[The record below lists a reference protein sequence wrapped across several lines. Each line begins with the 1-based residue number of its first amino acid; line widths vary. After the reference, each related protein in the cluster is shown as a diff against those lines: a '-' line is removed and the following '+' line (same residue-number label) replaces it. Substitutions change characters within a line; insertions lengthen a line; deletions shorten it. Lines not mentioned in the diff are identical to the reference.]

1 MKIKVS
7 HESPLSMLDASLKYN
22 DYCYALVHLF
32 ESHPEY
38 FNFFQK
44 ARELYNKE
52 VYLDNSIFELGETF
66 DPGEYSKWI
75 DKLQPNLYIVPDVLE
90 DTSGTVNAY
99 IDFVKKYPDLPGK
112 KMGVVQGQS
121 YADLVACYKFMSE
134 HADMIAISFDYSYYV
149 LAGLGNNK
157 LERYANGRQ
166 RFIQNLIDE
175 NIWDWNKPVHLL
187 GCALAR
193 EFKYYHERNIFNI
206 KSCDTSNPIM
216 SGIFKLPYNDEW
228 GLDEKP
234 TQKLADLIETT
245 LDEDQLDITLYNL
258 NMFKKILGRDDLLE
272 SWE

>member
-1 MKIKVS
+1 
-7 HESPLSMLDASLKYN
+7 
-22 DYCYALVHLF
+22 
-32 ESHPEY
+32 
-38 FNFFQK
+38 
-44 ARELYNKE
+44 
-52 VYLDNSIFELGETF
+52 
-66 DPGEYSKWI
+66 
-75 DKLQPNLYIVPDVLE
+75 
-90 DTSGTVNAY
+90 
-99 IDFVKKYPDLPGK
+99 
-112 KMGVVQGQS
+112 MGVVQGQT
-121 YADLVACYKFMSE
+121 YADLVNCYKFMVD

-149 LAGLGNNK
+149 LTGLGNNK
-157 LERYANGRQ
+157 LERFANGRQ

-216 SGIFKLPYNDEW
+216 AGIFKLPYNDEW

-245 LDEDQLDITLYNL
+245 LDEDQLDIALYNL
-258 NMFKKILGRDDLLE
+258 NMFKKILGRDDVLE